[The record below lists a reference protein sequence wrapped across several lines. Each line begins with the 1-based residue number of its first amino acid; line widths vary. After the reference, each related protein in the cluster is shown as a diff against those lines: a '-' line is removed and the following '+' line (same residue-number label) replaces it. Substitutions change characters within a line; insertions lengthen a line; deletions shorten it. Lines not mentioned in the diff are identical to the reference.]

1 MRTLDDRQRHY
12 RFARKAYNTAVCV
25 SAAMKIQMTNTK
37 NVNSGPRRFDL
48 AVVVDIVEPRSRV
61 LDVGCGDGLLL
72 QMLAR
77 QKQVDGR
84 GVELSQRGVNDC
96 VAKGLSVIQG
106 DADTDLADYPEDSF
120 DYVIL
125 SQTLQTTQRPRVVL
139 DQMLRIGR
147 RAIVSFPNFGHW
159 RVRAQLLLRGRMP
172 KAPNQEYNWYETPNI
187 HLCTIRDFV
196 ELVEA
201 IGAHIKQGV
210 ALDRGGA
217 PIRFETPW
225 PVMNLFG
232 AQAIFLLER
241 GPGRG
246 GPA

>member
-1 MRTLDDRQRHY
+1 MTTSL
-12 RFARKAYNTAVCV
+12 
-25 SAAMKIQMTNTK
+25 KIAP
-37 NVNSGPRRFDL
+37 GRFDL
-48 AVVVDIVEPRSRV
+48 AVVADIVEPGSRV

-72 QMLAR
+72 QMLEM

-106 DADTDLADYPEDSF
+106 DADTDLSDYPEDGF

-125 SQTLQTTQRPRVVL
+125 SQTLQATQRPRVVL
-139 DQMLRIGR
+139 DNMLRIGR

-159 RVRAQLLLRGRMP
+159 RVRAELLLRGRMP
-172 KAPNQEYNWYETPNI
+172 KTPNLDFAWYDTPNI

-196 ELVEA
+196 ELADE
-201 IGAHIKQGV
+201 IGAHIERGV
-210 ALDRGGA
+210 ALDRAGA
-217 PIRFETPW
+217 PIRWKSPW

-241 GPGRG
+241 GRETRRDARP
-246 GPA
+246 